1 MSDKTINQLE
11 EVEDFNYVLV
21 ADENNTAKRTVIT
34 LANEEDIINIFNDNN
49 E

>member
-21 ADENNTAKRTVIT
+21 ADENNTVKRTVIT

>member
-1 MSDKTINQLE
+1 MSDKTVNQLE

-21 ADENNTAKRTVIT
+21 ADENNAIKRTTIT
-34 LANEEDIINIFNDNN
+34 LAFEDDIINIFNDNN

>member
-1 MSDKTINQLE
+1 MSDKTVNQLE
-11 EVEDFNYVLV
+11 EVEDFNYILV
-21 ADENNTAKRTVIT
+21 TDENNTVKRTVIT

>member
-21 ADENNTAKRTVIT
+21 ADENNSVKRTVIT
-34 LANEEDIINIFNDNN
+34 LSNEEDIINIFNDNN

>member
-11 EVEDFNYVLV
+11 EVEDFNYVLA
-21 ADENNTAKRTVIT
+21 ADENNSVKRTVIT